1 MKKKMLQD
9 LVYITSLIIIIVL
22 IKYFIGGDKYI
33 TDGIFF
39 KFSTDNIGIYQ
50 GELNA
55 AKAASLELRS
65 LDAMMSMHHVGVSF
79 PLLAVFDFY
88 GYRVTCM
95 SLLPVSGS
103 KTLKYGSSTAGRT
116 VLMEDDVLVEKIENL
131 AQSMNVQKHIGGIVK
146 STARPIT
153 LAVDCEGH
161 RGNDGR

>member
-1 MKKKMLQD
+1 VD
-9 LVYITSLIIIIVL
+9 LVCFTNLTLVL
-22 IKYFIGGDKYI
+22 IFSIVGGDKYI

-39 KFSTDNIGIYQ
+39 KFSTDNMGIYQ

-55 AKAASLELRS
+55 AKAAGLELRS
-65 LDAMMSMHHVGVSF
+65 LDSMMSMHHVGVCF

-103 KTLKYGSSTAGRT
+103 KTLQYGSSTAGKT
-116 VLMEDDVLVEKIENL
+116 VVMDDDVLVQRIESL
-131 AQSMNVQKHIGGIVK
+131 AQSMNLQKHIGGCVK
-146 STARPIT
+146 TTARPIT

-161 RGNDGR
+161 RGTDGR